1 MEFLNRRS
9 ALKASALLG
18 MGAFASRAVIAA
30 PTSANSGSEASSSPE
45 SPSRYGP
52 QSATG
57 DVAAVYQ
64 RAREVLYPICR
75 VCPQCDGVACAGEF
89 PGIGG
94 LGSGMSFQ
102 NNFTGLQRVRL
113 KARPLSGNKQPD
125 CSTTLLG
132 QKLSFPAMAAPI
144 GGLSVNFPRLNDM
157 SEDQYFEAIIG
168 GCVDAG
174 TMGSIGDIQ
183 SNPLAVTKGHYAVA
197 GRFPG
202 KVIAGIKPRPNEN
215 FISIIRLAEAA
226 KAFMITIDIDSA
238 GRGWM
243 DASKGTAVE
252 PKTVAQLR
260 ELVRSTKIPIVV
272 KGIMTP
278 DDALLVGETGAA
290 GICVSNHGGRVLD
303 NTPSTADVLPAIA
316 DQVKG
321 KMVILV
327 DGCVHYGTD
336 VLRYVALGADAVLV
350 GRHIWR
356 AAHGGGREGVALFM
370 KTMRDELTAAMVLTA
385 VPNVAAISRNIL
397 DSDVRA

>member
-1 MEFLNRRS
+1 MGFLSRRA
-9 ALKASALLG
+9 ALKASALFG
-18 MGAFASRAVIAA
+18 MGALANRSLVPKATAADPGGGGASPATPA
-30 PTSANSGSEASSSPE
+30 T
-45 SPSRYGP
+45 RYGP

-64 RAREVLYPICR
+64 RAREVLYPVCR
-75 VCPQCDGVACAGEF
+75 VCPECDGVACAGEF

-94 LGSGMSFQ
+94 LGSGMAFQ

-113 KARPLSGNKQPD
+113 KTRPLSGNRQPD
-125 CSTTLLG
+125 CSTTILG

-144 GGLSVNFPRLNDM
+144 GGLAVNFPTLTRM

-174 TMGSIGDIQ
+174 TLGSIGDIQ
-183 SNPLAVTKGHYAVA
+183 SNPLSVTRSHYDVA

-215 FISIIRLAEAA
+215 FISIVRLAEAA
-226 KAFMITIDIDSA
+226 RAFMITIDIDSA

-243 DASKGTAVE
+243 DASKSTAVE

-260 ELVRSTKIPIVV
+260 ELVRSTRIPIIV

-303 NTPSTADVLPAIA
+303 RQGQGQDGDSGRRLRALRDRRPPLCRPRRRCRPRRQAYLAGRTWRRPTGRRAVHEDDARRADRC
-316 DQVKG
+316 D
-321 KMVILV
+321 
-327 DGCVHYGTD
+327 
-336 VLRYVALGADAVLV
+336 GADRGAQRGCDQSQHPRPGFPGL
-350 GRHIWR
+350 GR
-356 AAHGGGREGVALFM
+356 AA
-370 KTMRDELTAAMVLTA
+370 
-385 VPNVAAISRNIL
+385 
-397 DSDVRA
+397 